1 MSLVWAGMAE
11 VRRELALQVK
21 LSYLY
26 GCSVPLQM
34 SFDWQFTCLS
44 QFPQVHTHASSSNIL
59 TLHLPILLILGF
71 WPVKTFPV
79 LMSLCEFLYC
89 VTPLCTQMRR
99 LETLHKTLSTGKI
112 LLGVYIMYI
121 LKSPHGSSGIT
132 VQFSPWCYMT
142 GQSICIPSLNFF
154 LLNQIVNKKPPWGHR
169 WIVPKERY
177 WCIDA
182 IELCVMRDMACTHSA
197 NLCPWTF
204 LNMNICATSILL
216 WDEAKPTWLGGS
228 NSTCS

>member
-1 MSLVWAGMAE
+1 MIPVWAGMAE

-21 LSYLY
+21 LSYLFGY
-26 GCSVPLQM
+26 SVSLWM
-34 SFDWQFTCLS
+34 SFNWQFACLS
-44 QFPQVHTHASSSNIL
+44 QFPKVHASSHASSSNIL

-79 LMSLCEFLYC
+79 LMSLCEFLHC

-99 LETLHKTLSTGKI
+99 LETLSKTLSPGKI

-121 LKSPHGSSGIT
+121 LKSPHSSSGIT

-142 GQSICIPSLNFF
+142 GQSICIPGLNFF
-154 LLNQIVNKKPPWGHR
+154 LLSQIVNKKPPWGHR

-177 WCIDA
+177 WWIDA
-182 IELCVMRDMACTHSA
+182 LMQ
-197 NLCPWTF
+197 
-204 LNMNICATSILL
+204 
-216 WDEAKPTWLGGS
+216 
-228 NSTCS
+228 